1 MFSLLL
7 LVTLFAH
14 LFVTMSTCFNILAWN
29 VRGIMSSSLSLSNVL
44 DTVNCDIAII
54 CEHKLKPTSVNYLD
68 TINSKYSS
76 FAHID
81 LYSCNNTDKPYS
93 PFVGKGGVGIMYRKD
108 LLHTVSEIP
117 DITSSRIIGIEV
129 KRKHQRSLYV
139 LSSIR
144 QQHSNIS
151 NRVKST
157 RCIV

>member
-1 MFSLLL
+1 
-7 LVTLFAH
+7 
-14 LFVTMSTCFNILAWN
+14 MSTCFNILAWN

-76 FAHID
+76 FVHID
-81 LYSCNNTDKPYS
+81 LEQSCNNTDKPYS

-139 LSSIR
+139 LGAYLPSD
-144 QQHSNIS
+144 SNIQTYQS
-151 NRVKST
+151 
-157 RCIV
+157 